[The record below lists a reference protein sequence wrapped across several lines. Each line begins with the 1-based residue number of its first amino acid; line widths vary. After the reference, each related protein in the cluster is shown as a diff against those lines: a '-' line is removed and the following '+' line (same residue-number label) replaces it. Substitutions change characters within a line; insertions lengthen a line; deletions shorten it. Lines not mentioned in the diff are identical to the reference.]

1 LRQAALKAGIGVIQF
16 VHEPVAALHGYLR
29 AQPDYRRVLDRL
41 EGRSVLVFDW
51 GGGTLDVT
59 LCRIQGGSIMQIGSQ
74 GDNEVGGDEFDGRLR
89 NLLREKHAAAHK
101 LEDITG
107 LEQPGMATE
116 LLNQC
121 ELVKIELSRS
131 DADSQDIIVRNFL
144 RVEGPAQNL
153 VASVSKEELEGVSST
168 IVARGLGRIDEILE
182 QTRLT
187 NQDIELCLATGGMV
201 NMPAIRNGLTERFI
215 GRVPKLNNSDR
226 IIAEGAAWIAN
237 DDLRLILAKPI
248 ELLVADTSGS
258 GTYYPLVPVGLE
270 LPVENKVMP
279 AANSRLFC
287 VDPREGI
294 AVVELAK
301 PVRTGPALPT
311 DPRKTLCVLNVPVD
325 CRAAPLLE
333 KGSNAASKST
343 MTMWLRP
350 PCAGQVGAPK
360 PRLSFM
366 TWISAS
372 PCRRMANQEGDE
384 ERTVTSLMGEAQ
396 SYTHPRHDQTSR
408 NASMLRSR

>member
-1 LRQAALKAGIGVIQF
+1 MRQAALKAGIGVIQF

-29 AQPDYRRVLDRL
+29 VQPDYRRVLDRL

-51 GGGTLDVT
+51 GDGTLDGT

-248 ELLVADTSGS
+248 E
-258 GTYYPLVPVGLE
+258 P
-270 LPVENKVMP
+270 
-279 AANSRLFC
+279 
-287 VDPREGI
+287 
-294 AVVELAK
+294 VVELAK
-301 PVRTGPALPT
+301 PVRTGPTLPT

-408 NASMLRSR
+408 NALMLRSR

>member
-1 LRQAALKAGIGVIQF
+1 
-16 VHEPVAALHGYLR
+16 
-29 AQPDYRRVLDRL
+29 
-41 EGRSVLVFDW
+41 
-51 GGGTLDVT
+51 
-59 LCRIQGGSIMQIGSQ
+59 
-74 GDNEVGGDEFDGRLR
+74 
-89 NLLREKHAAAHK
+89 
-101 LEDITG
+101 
-107 LEQPGMATE
+107 
-116 LLNQC
+116 
-121 ELVKIELSRS
+121 
-131 DADSQDIIVRNFL
+131 
-144 RVEGPAQNL
+144 
-153 VASVSKEELEGVSST
+153 
-168 IVARGLGRIDEILE
+168 
-182 QTRLT
+182 
-187 NQDIELCLATGGMV
+187 MV

-301 PVRTGPALPT
+301 PVRSGPALPT

-333 KGSNAASKST
+333 RIECRLQIDHDYVVTATLRWTGRGAQTKVEFHDLDFGLALPAHGEPRGGRGADGDKPDGGGPVVHTPSARSNVAQRVNVALAIEGPGADELWQVVPGDIVTTWRPNHFDIRTSQASKRQSEE
-343 MTMWLRP
+343 RSFYI
-350 PCAGQVGAPK
+350 PCS
-360 PRLSFM
+360 R
-366 TWISAS
+366 
-372 PCRRMANQEGDE
+372 CRRLISQIEAEGPVE
-384 ERTVTSLMGEAQ
+384 ESRGRPCGKGIASRFAGSGEIELLGVK
-396 SYTHPRHDQTSR
+396 PVGPP
-408 NASMLRSR
+408 